1 MTFRGKKVPLW
12 ARFVILNA
20 GMLISL
26 GATNRLQSDWASI
39 TAVVV
44 ALIVINSAAW
54 ISSRHFS
61 EWK

>member
-1 MTFRGKKVPLW
+1 MTFRGTKVPLW
-12 ARFVILNA
+12 ARFVILNV

-26 GATNRLQSDWASI
+26 GVANRLQSDWESI
-39 TAVVV
+39 AAVVI
-44 ALIVINSAAW
+44 AFIVINFAAW